1 MNSVSSVP
9 SVLILAFLISSGCG
23 GGGTQPQITR
33 TSPSQ
38 DFSLT
43 LSTNSLSVPQGGTSS
58 PVNVLVNGQNGF
70 AGTVQITLS
79 DLPTGVVS
87 NPASPFNIAAG
98 VNMAVVFGADPNA
111 ATGSFT
117 IAAQGASGSLSH
129 SVGFS
134 LAVQS
139 SVAYTAQIYPNP
151 ALKGEP
157 APYKFLAYDQKRQ
170 LLYLSAPSQI
180 DVFDLQAA
188 EFKPAG
194 LTLNCPSFRSPGP
207 CPDDDVRG
215 LALTPDGSLLVAA
228 DFGSQNVYLLDPDRP
243 STPAITT
250 SLAASGY
257 NPARVAATSA
267 QTVFVA
273 LSAEA
278 TSSGT
283 CASCL
288 SQLDMTTNPPTVQP
302 APQPAVTTMTGSP
315 LLQADAAGDRVFLSF
330 ATSPGGPVG
339 IWNSASNDFKMSAT
353 SEVASDLSAAADGTM
368 FATVTSG
375 LIEIRSVDSSLLSKI
390 VNTFAAPDLEQGPG
404 RVSVPG
410 ITMHPSGALVYQP
423 FLTGAAPAAPLATGI
438 QGGVDILDAHTGQL
452 RLRVFLP
459 EPLAA
464 LVSDID
470 GLHAGF
476 LTLDEDGQKIFALT
490 TSGLTVV
497 QLTNV
502 PLGIGWVS
510 PATASAAG
518 GATLTIRGSGFQTG
532 TTVTIGGKTANAI
545 FKDMN
550 TLTVVTPAVTAGPQ
564 QIVISNPDGE
574 SVTLA
579 AAFAAN

>member
-1 MNSVSSVP
+1 VP
-9 SVLILAFLISSGCG
+9 SGLILAFLISSGCG
-23 GGGTQPQITR
+23 GGGSQPQITR

-98 VNMAVVFGADPNA
+98 ENTAVLFGAAPNA
-111 ATGSFT
+111 GTGSFT
-117 IAAQGASGSLSH
+117 ITAQATSGTLSH
-129 SVGFS
+129 SAGFS

-139 SVAYTAQIYPNP
+139 SVGYTAQVYSNP

-180 DVFDLQAA
+180 DIFDLQAA
-188 EFKPAG
+188 VFKPAG
-194 LTLNCPSFRSPGP
+194 LTLNCPSFKSPGP

-215 LALTPDGSLLVAA
+215 LALTPDGSQLVAA
-228 DFGSQNVYLLDPDRP
+228 DFGSQNVYLLDPDTP
-243 STPAITT
+243 NTPAIAT

-257 NPARVAATSA
+257 NPARVAATSV

-288 SQLDMTTNPPTVQP
+288 SQLDLTTSPPTVQP
-302 APQPAVTTMTGSP
+302 APQPAVTTVTGSP

-330 ATSPGGPVG
+330 ATPPGGPVG
-339 IWNSASNDFKMSAT
+339 IWDPTRTDFKMSVT
-353 SEVASDLSAAADGTM
+353 SEIASDLSAAADGTM
-368 FATVTSG
+368 FATVNG
-375 LIEIRSVDSSLLSKI
+375 GMIEIRSVDSSLQST
-390 VNTFAAPDLEQGPG
+390 VVSTFAAPDLEPVPG

-410 ITMHPSGALVYQP
+410 IAMHPSGALVYQP
-423 FLTGAAPAAPLATGI
+423 FRAGPAPAAPSATGV
-438 QGGVDILDAHTGQL
+438 QSGVDILDAHTGKL
-452 RLRVFLP
+452 RLRIFLP
-459 EPLAA
+459 EPLAMLA
-464 LVSDID
+464 SDID
-470 GLHAGF
+470 GLHGNF
-476 LTLDEDGQKIFALT
+476 LAIDENGQKIFALT

-502 PLGIGWVS
+502 PLGIGTVL
-510 PATASAAG
+510 PAAG
-518 GATLTIRGSGFQTG
+518 SASGGTTLTIRGSGFQTG
-532 TTVTIGGKTANAI
+532 TTVTIGGKTANVI

-550 TLTVVTPAVTAGPQ
+550 TLTVVTPSVTAGPQ
-564 QIVISNPDGE
+564 QIVVTNPDGE
-574 SVTLA
+574 RVTLD
-579 AAFAAN
+579 AAFAAD